1 MRIER
6 GGWGAT
12 APFALHWDSSA
23 EAVARLAERV
33 PTGDGEVSL
42 FDLLLEI
49 LEERGV
55 SVILR

>member
-1 MRIER
+1 M
-6 GGWGAT
+6 
-12 APFALHWDSSA
+12 
-23 EAVARLAERV
+23 AERV

-42 FDLLLEI
+42 FALLLEI